1 MAFET
6 TASLVG
12 STEKYRLTPNVK
24 KFTLR
29 DNGFE
34 ETSSG
39 NYQFIRPLDGSPENK
54 QGIKLKII
62 VNKDFNEIRYEGGAS
77 SLSESS
83 KTTFESEI
91 SDSELDAYMEHLM
104 QTGQVEKED
113 CNKAEDG
120 CR

>member
-6 TASLVG
+6 TASLAG
-12 STEKYRLTPNVK
+12 STEKYRLTPDVK

-62 VNKDFNEIRYEGGAS
+62 VNKDLKTFKMSTTTSNGLRAVNIYTNENFKMSVDKFKFIMDGFIERGV
-77 SLSESS
+77 
-83 KTTFESEI
+83 
-91 SDSELDAYMEHLM
+91 ME
-104 QTGQVEKED
+104 
-113 CNKAEDG
+113 KAE
-120 CR
+120 